1 MKTSTLRGI
10 FVSLSLSPFGSLS
23 LSPLHRDN
31 DGGCI
36 LEGCCSVCHS
46 RLIFCCSWSLHLQAR
61 VTLQGL
67 HTCDTFSRHLR
78 FLVLDIGPFYGL
90 LRAPE
95 PLGSAMAEVDAENGS
110 FEAVSPSSRSGAPE
124 SGQAIS
130 GLAKILQDHGVQHS
144 LAKHL
149 LDEGWDTQSFRHVVC
164 TASEFDGV
172 LVEMFGGTAVPL
184 MQRSKLRAV
193 WTALQQPTPGPM
205 LSSEASGTAQK
216 SNPGWSEAAKV
227 ASLKKAF
234 LSAYPSEILNASNTP
249 SLRLL
254 STAVD
259 AEVKKDWSWIPWKGR
274 MSQQMFED
282 SQLNKPAKR
291 ARIETLQLSDL
302 LLDEPP
308 QIDINDATMGIS
320 MVRRL
325 LEVHDN
331 ALALAGTAHLARL
344 KAYSAKFLC
353 LVSQR
358 FPPETGLRPPSIL
371 EAQQADK
378 HLWSCIY
385 QLVIEKS
392 WKLND
397 AIYEYTEIRGD
408 MASWLQPRAKVTSA
422 LPRRPHGPGGKDHR
436 TTIATPGKGSGKGK
450 GKPRGSSKGTQKGGS
465 VQWVREFK
473 DGGQVKRLCI
483 AWQLGKCQR
492 GSSCEF
498 IHGCAFPKSD
508 GSPCLS
514 KDHGAVQHTDKAH

>member
-1 MKTSTLRGI
+1 
-10 FVSLSLSPFGSLS
+10 
-23 LSPLHRDN
+23 
-31 DGGCI
+31 
-36 LEGCCSVCHS
+36 
-46 RLIFCCSWSLHLQAR
+46 
-61 VTLQGL
+61 
-67 HTCDTFSRHLR
+67 
-78 FLVLDIGPFYGL
+78 
-90 LRAPE
+90 
-95 PLGSAMAEVDAENGS
+95 MAEVDVDNGS
-110 FEAVSPSSRSGAPE
+110 FEAVSPSSRAGAPD

-130 GLAKILQDHGVQHS
+130 GLARILQDHGVQS
-144 LAKHL
+144 ELAKHL
-149 LDEGWDTQSFRHVVC
+149 LDEGWDIQSFRHVVC
-164 TASEFDGV
+164 NAAEFDGV
-172 LVEMFGGTAVPL
+172 FSEMFGGTAVPL

-193 WTALQQPTPGPM
+193 WSSLQQPAPGAPQV
-205 LSSEASGTAQK
+205 SEASGAMPKQC
-216 SNPGWSEAAKV
+216 SGWSEAFAPKLDAGKV
-227 ASLKKAF
+227 ASLQKAF

-259 AEVKKDWSWIPWKGR
+259 AEVKKNWSWIPWKSR
-274 MSQQMFED
+274 MSLQMYED
-282 SQLNKPAKR
+282 SQINKPAKR

-302 LLDEPP
+302 LMDEPP
-308 QIDINDATMGIS
+308 QIEINDTTMGIS

-344 KAYSAKFLC
+344 KAYSSKFLG

-358 FPPETGLRPPSIL
+358 FPPEASLRPPSIL
-371 EAQQADK
+371 EAQQTDK

-385 QLVIEKS
+385 VLVVEKS

-408 MASWLQPRAKVTSA
+408 MASWLQPRAKVSSA

-436 TTIATPGKGSGKGK
+436 SSITTTSKGSGRNKGKLKGSGKGT
-450 GKPRGSSKGTQKGGS
+450 SKGSS

-473 DGGQVKRLCI
+473 DGSQVKRLCI

-492 GSSCEF
+492 GNSCEF
-498 IHGCAFPKSD
+498 IHGCAFPKAD

-514 KDHGAVQHTDKAH
+514 KDHGATHHPDKTH

>member
-1 MKTSTLRGI
+1 
-10 FVSLSLSPFGSLS
+10 
-23 LSPLHRDN
+23 
-31 DGGCI
+31 
-36 LEGCCSVCHS
+36 
-46 RLIFCCSWSLHLQAR
+46 
-61 VTLQGL
+61 
-67 HTCDTFSRHLR
+67 
-78 FLVLDIGPFYGL
+78 
-90 LRAPE
+90 
-95 PLGSAMAEVDAENGS
+95 MAEVDADNSS

-130 GLAKILQDHGVQHS
+130 GLAKILQDHGVQHA

-216 SNPGWSEAAKV
+216 SNPGWSEAFAPKLDAAKV

-234 LSAYPSEILNASNTP
+234 LSAYPSEILSASNTP

-259 AEVKKDWSWIPWKGR
+259 AEVKKNWSWIPWKSR

-344 KAYSAKFLC
+344 KAYSSKFLC

-436 TTIATPGKGSGKGK
+436 TTFATPGKGSGKGK
-450 GKPRGSSKGTQKGGS
+450 GKPRGSSKGTKKAALCSGFGS
-465 VQWVREFK
+465 LKKVAR
-473 DGGQVKRLCI
+473 
-483 AWQLGKCQR
+483 
-492 GSSCEF
+492 
-498 IHGCAFPKSD
+498 
-508 GSPCLS
+508 
-514 KDHGAVQHTDKAH
+514 

>member
-1 MKTSTLRGI
+1 
-10 FVSLSLSPFGSLS
+10 
-23 LSPLHRDN
+23 
-31 DGGCI
+31 
-36 LEGCCSVCHS
+36 
-46 RLIFCCSWSLHLQAR
+46 
-61 VTLQGL
+61 
-67 HTCDTFSRHLR
+67 
-78 FLVLDIGPFYGL
+78 
-90 LRAPE
+90 
-95 PLGSAMAEVDAENGS
+95 
-110 FEAVSPSSRSGAPE
+110 
-124 SGQAIS
+124 
-130 GLAKILQDHGVQHS
+130 
-144 LAKHL
+144 
-149 LDEGWDTQSFRHVVC
+149 
-164 TASEFDGV
+164 
-172 LVEMFGGTAVPL
+172 
-184 MQRSKLRAV
+184 
-193 WTALQQPTPGPM
+193 M

-216 SNPGWSEAAKV
+216 SNPGWSEAFAPKLDAAKV

-291 ARIETLQLSDL
+291 ARIETLLLSDL

-436 TTIATPGKGSGKGK
+436 TTIATPRKRLRQRQREAAGFVKGHPKRRLCAVGSG
-450 GKPRGSSKGTQKGGS
+450 
-465 VQWVREFK
+465 V
-473 DGGQVKRLCI
+473 
-483 AWQLGKCQR
+483 
-492 GSSCEF
+492 
-498 IHGCAFPKSD
+498 
-508 GSPCLS
+508 
-514 KDHGAVQHTDKAH
+514 